1 MRNRHR
7 SIESLKFIN
16 DDPAAGSAKPTA
28 NIKAKRFMATPCE
41 TQYTSSFFRRFCL
54 TLPDWM
60 RRPARGHNNRSF
72 LVAYRF
78 QNCGGAR
85 LAQPLFSAVHCRRA
99 SVRPLPTRPSKD
111 LSPARTG

>member
-41 TQYTSSFFRRFCL
+41 TQ
-54 TLPDWM
+54 
-60 RRPARGHNNRSF
+60 
-72 LVAYRF
+72 
-78 QNCGGAR
+78 
-85 LAQPLFSAVHCRRA
+85 
-99 SVRPLPTRPSKD
+99 
-111 LSPARTG
+111 